1 MVSEHI
7 NKSIGR
13 FIRGEKKKPSSE
25 RAYFLQ
31 KICENIFADQKQF
44 KKILGATKLFTV
56 DEIRDIYDKAYS
68 WKTNPPALFWK
79 LLKEK
84 NEEIKK
90 EMKEEEKLGKD
101 LEKENFDSSN

>member
-56 DEIRDIYDKAYS
+56 DDVHQTLSMCYS
-68 WKTNPPALFWK
+68 KVK
-79 LLKEK
+79 CQHS
-84 NEEIKK
+84 IK
-90 EMKEEEKLGKD
+90 
-101 LEKENFDSSN
+101 FYQ